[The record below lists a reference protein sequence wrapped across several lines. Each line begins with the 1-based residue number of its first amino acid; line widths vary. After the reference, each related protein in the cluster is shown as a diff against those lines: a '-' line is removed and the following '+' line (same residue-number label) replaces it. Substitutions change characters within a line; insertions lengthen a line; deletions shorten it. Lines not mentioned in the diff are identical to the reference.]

1 MLQPVSKDLSVMFY
15 FHPIEGVVLKTTEKL
30 NEEEERNQNQNE

>member
-1 MLQPVSKDLSVMFY
+1 MFY

-30 NEEEERNQNQNE
+30 NEEEERNQNKNE